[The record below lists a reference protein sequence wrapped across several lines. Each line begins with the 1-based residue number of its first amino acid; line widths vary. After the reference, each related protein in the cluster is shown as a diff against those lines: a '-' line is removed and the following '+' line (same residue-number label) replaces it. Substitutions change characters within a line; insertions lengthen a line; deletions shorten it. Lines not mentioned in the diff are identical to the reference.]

1 MQMIHSKFLEPMTE
15 EQIDAINEKETF
27 GKKDPHT
34 DHVKLRLTLI
44 GNMIE
49 ESTSIL
55 KLQHLETLWDVLITK
70 NKITLDHQFAYK
82 FMRNVCDAVLKA

>member
-1 MQMIHSKFLEPMTE
+1 
-15 EQIDAINEKETF
+15 
-27 GKKDPHT
+27 
-34 DHVKLRLTLI
+34 
-44 GNMIE
+44 MIE